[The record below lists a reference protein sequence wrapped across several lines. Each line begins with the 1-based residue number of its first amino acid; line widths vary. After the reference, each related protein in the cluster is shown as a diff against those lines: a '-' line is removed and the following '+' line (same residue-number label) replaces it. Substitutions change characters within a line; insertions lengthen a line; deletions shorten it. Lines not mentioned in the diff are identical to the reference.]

1 MKNTLIFLLLLSL
14 LASCTPEAIDID
26 IPQAPVKPVVAT
38 QYYFDTITQ
47 QSALIVTLT
56 KTLSATTGNRPTIDS
71 NGFIVDENYLIANAQ
86 VELTTSMGTISLEE
100 VSPGFYYAFNIEL
113 HDREYCRVNATSAS
127 GEHIVSAE
135 TEVMT
140 EIDFTTLSLSGPSA
154 NRFINYTI
162 TDDPGTSNW
171 YLVNYLTKQQKDTV
185 NYNDPKYIAKR
196 LTEQKLDFDL
206 FTDSDFKSGILN
218 VSRKLENL
226 QYDTIAIAISNINK
240 GYYDFLLTQKRYG
253 LLVNQLKGEVIN
265 FPTNIHGG
273 LGYFQLSRPKL
284 RILDVNDR

>member
-1 MKNTLIFLLLLSL
+1 MKNTLIFLFAISI
-14 LASCTPEAIDID
+14 LAACTPEPLDID
-26 IPQAPVKPVVAT
+26 IPQAEIKPVVAT

-56 KTLSATTGNRPTIDS
+56 KTLSATTSNRPKIDS
-71 NGFIVDENYLIANAQ
+71 NGFIVDQDYLITNAI
-86 VELTTSMGTISLEE
+86 VELSTSTGTITLEE

-113 HDREYCRVNATSAS
+113 LDNEHCKVNATNAN
-127 GEHIVSAE
+127 GEAIVSAE

-140 EIDFTTLSLSGPSA
+140 EVDFASLFLSGPPS
-154 NRFINYTI
+154 NRFLNYTI
-162 TDDPGTSNW
+162 TDDQSTPNW

-185 NYNDPKYIAKR
+185 NYNDPKYIARR

-206 FTDSDFKSGILN
+206 FTDSDFKNGTIN

-226 QYDTIAIAISNINK
+226 QYDTIAVAISNINK

-265 FPTNIHGG
+265 FPTNVKGG
-273 LGYFQLSRPKL
+273 LGYFHLSRPKL
-284 RILDVNDR
+284 RVLDVNDR